1 MWEIHTL
8 LQQLSLGDLLLLG
21 EDRGRLETLTSAKLE
36 LASGPW
42 LIAYHL
48 VVFIHL
54 QQFITI
60 VI

>member
-8 LQQLSLGDLLLLG
+8 LHKLSLGDLLLLG
-21 EDRGRLETLTSAKLE
+21 EDRGRLEALTSAKLE

>member
-8 LQQLSLGDLLLLG
+8 LQQLSLCDLLLLG

-42 LIAYHL
+42 LIGHHL

-54 QQFITI
+54 QQFITV